1 MSAAGDDKVPDSGAS
16 YLGFDFGL
24 RRIGV
29 AVGQRITATAQPV
42 QTLPAHDGAPDWA
55 AVRALMNTWQ
65 PAALIVGLP
74 LQLDGSEQAISQRAR
89 AFGAALAKRCHLPVH
104 YVDERFSSREA
115 ESRFV
120 EQRKAGTKRRRDAA
134 ALDAVAAAIILEN
147 WLNQ

>member
-1 MSAAGDDKVPDSGAS
+1 MSSEDQIPAADPGAR
-16 YLGFDFGL
+16 YLGFDFGM

-29 AVGQRITATAQPV
+29 AVGQRITASAQPLL
-42 QTLPAHDGAPDWA
+42 TLAARDGVPDWT
-55 AVRALMNTWQ
+55 ALDSLMRNWH

-74 LQLDGSEQAISQRAR
+74 LQLDGSEQDISRSAR
-89 AFGAALAKRCHLPVH
+89 AFGAALSKRCQLPVH
-104 YVDERFSSREA
+104 YFDERFSSREA
-115 ESRFV
+115 EARFI

>member
-1 MSAAGDDKVPDSGAS
+1 MSETDEDTSAQ

-42 QTLPAHDGAPDWA
+42 QTLLAHDGVPDWA
-55 AVRALMNTWQ
+55 AVRTLIDTWR

-74 LQLDGSEQAISQRAR
+74 LQLDGSEQEISQRAR
-89 AFGAALAKRCHLPVH
+89 AFGKALNKQYQRPVH
-104 YVDERFSSREA
+104 YFDERFSSRDA
-115 ESRFV
+115 QARFV

>member
-1 MSAAGDDKVPDSGAS
+1 MSQAVEDANAR

-42 QTLPAHDGAPDWA
+42 QTLPAIDGVPDWN
-55 AVRALMNTWQ
+55 AVRTLVGLWQ

-74 LQLDGSEQAISQRAR
+74 LQLDGNEQEISQRAR
-89 AFGAALAKRCHLPVH
+89 AFGKALTRHCQLPVH

-115 ESRFV
+115 EAHFV
-120 EQRKAGTKRRRDAA
+120 MQRKAGTKRRRDAA

>member
-1 MSAAGDDKVPDSGAS
+1 MIATGADANAQF
-16 YLGFDFGL
+16 LGFDFGL

-42 QTLPAHDGAPDWA
+42 QTLPAHDGVPDWV
-55 AVRALMNTWQ
+55 AVRKLINTWQ

-74 LQLDGSEQAISQRAR
+74 LQLDGSEQEISVRAR
-89 AFGAALAKRCHLPVH
+89 AFGKALSKRCQRPVH
-104 YVDERFSSREA
+104 YFDERFSSREA
-115 ESRFV
+115 EARFI
-120 EQRKAGTKRRRDAA
+120 EQRKAGTKRRRDVA